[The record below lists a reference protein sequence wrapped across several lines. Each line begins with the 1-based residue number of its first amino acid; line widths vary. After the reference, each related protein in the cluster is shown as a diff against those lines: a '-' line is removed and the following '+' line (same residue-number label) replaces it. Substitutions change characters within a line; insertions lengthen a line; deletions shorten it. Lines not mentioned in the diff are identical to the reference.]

1 MTSEESSSGCIKEYI
16 LMMCGEAI
24 KFERLS
30 GVVVKGELCEHN

>member
-1 MTSEESSSGCIKEYI
+1 MTSEGSSSGCIKQYI

-30 GVVVKGELCEHN
+30 GIVVKGELCEHN